1 MNSLP
6 RKTPAASL
14 GSSLAGLAAARSGK
28 PRLVASP
35 AYSSHPVM
43 KGGRDYLRALRAAE
57 MMAWAAS
64 GGDLLRPASTN

>member
-14 GSSLAGLAAARSGK
+14 GSSFAGLAARSGK

-43 KGGRDYLRALRAAE
+43 KGDRDYLRALRAAE
-57 MMAWAAS
+57 MVAWAAS
-64 GGDLLRPASTN
+64 GGDVLRPACVN